1 MDHIR
6 EFIEKYMNTWAATI
20 DQSDK
25 IKIVSDLKEWLQVI
39 VLDTKDESMK
49 GQILFLGAEAL
60 AFCNFFRDA
69 LTHYRTAL
77 ESATRLEEKERVG
90 DVLTHMGDVY
100 DALGEYEDAIHCFK
114 RAFHVYQLVPNMFKA
129 FNVLS
134 DLESTYE
141 SLLDKQDGLAE
152 QGIQYCWDEQLK
164 IRQASVRN
172 DDRKRKRC

>member
-60 AFCNFFRDA
+60 AFCNFFHDA
-69 LTHYRTAL
+69 LTNYRTAL
-77 ESATRLEEKERVG
+77 EIATRLEEMERVG
-90 DVLTHMGDVY
+90 DVLAHMGDTH
-100 DALGEYEDAIHCFK
+100 DALGEYTNAIQSYESAIH
-114 RAFHVYQLVPNMFKA
+114 VYRLVPNIIKA
-129 FNVLS
+129 SEVLS
-134 DLESTYE
+134 DLEWTYK
-141 SLLDKQDGLAE
+141 SIRDE
-152 QGIQYCWDEQLK
+152 QGVAD
-164 IRQASVRN
+164 QASHL
-172 DDRKRKRC
+172 KRKR